1 MSKNVQ
7 ERPSR
12 AKTVVTKMYQE
23 LALLQEILD
32 SVNRHGSVGLASLP
46 VAALIDQS
54 ICFER
59 IWRDSMGELL
69 QDIAHD
75 VGADNALYDEVKG
88 LQVSTKEAVDEA
100 QPWAFFNPA
109 RATPSL
115 AREQP

>member
-1 MSKNVQ
+1 
-7 ERPSR
+7 
-12 AKTVVTKMYQE
+12 MYRE
-23 LALLQEILD
+23 LLVLQEILD
-32 SVNRHGSVGLASLP
+32 FVNRHGSVGLSSLP
-46 VAALIDQS
+46 MAALIAQF

-59 IWRDSMGELL
+59 SWRDSIYELL
-69 QDIAHD
+69 QDIARG
-75 VGADNALYDEVKG
+75 VGADYALYDEVKG